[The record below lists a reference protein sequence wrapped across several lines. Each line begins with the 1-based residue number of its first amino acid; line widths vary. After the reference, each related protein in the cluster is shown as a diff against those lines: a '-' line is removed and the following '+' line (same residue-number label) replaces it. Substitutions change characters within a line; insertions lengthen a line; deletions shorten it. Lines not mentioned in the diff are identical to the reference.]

1 MNYIQFLLFVIYVS
15 SALCAGSYICW
26 RIGYPADRMNRW
38 VYLGEA
44 LLLGSIW
51 IYGQMM
57 ILSLVG
63 LYRGEFLWAGV
74 FLNFLVLFVPAHRDY
89 LMRCL
94 WRHINVTLI
103 KSVVLILIGIFIFR
117 NLYFLVD
124 VDSHSTYLF
133 TQKLWLSVATSLVG
147 DAGTPILIFGPQF
160 DAVPYGLGLAV
171 FPDELLFPELIV
183 VFWRL
188 IVLLLVFGYTTYR
201 FTEAYGL
208 AAIMMVL
215 FNEHFFYSGTNN
227 WVIINSAVIALCFA
241 AAYNFWE
248 SYHKDDNLSLVLAI
262 VFVVHLMSN
271 KYTIVFVFAGMLVLG
286 LVIQRNLG
294 AFLRAVVRNRV
305 WGIICL
311 GSLMVALLWYLKN
324 WIVTG
329 LPTFPALAGTFN
341 AFGWTPERQAVWLRI
356 QGPLPLAK
364 TLKYLTFFFVWPG
377 VVPAKYVIVMILILP
392 LVLLLSSLRPQVD
405 NRSVQEVSYW
415 LVLCLVAI
423 IGTCLAFWQ
432 DPRYYRYPIALMAF
446 TAVVCID
453 YIASNVLGL
462 KSIGA
467 IGAGLIVLALPGYS
481 ILWQQK
487 GGFSYPTISDNFA
500 VLSNRLSTA
509 QVMQERYPNSLL
521 FSREAGTHSVELQRA
536 AWDTDMGEGNKALS
550 SFLLPV
556 RPQVGLW
563 YTNIIRWQSYPDAS
577 QSAGDLALFGIS
589 WIFRIRDGEFQIV
602 SSREY
607 ALEAEKFNR
616 FPDHTTWDYGF
627 PSELVK
633 VEY

>member
-63 LYRGEFLWAGV
+63 LYLAKFLWAAV
-74 FLNFLVLFVPAHRDY
+74 FLNFLVLFVSAHRDY
-89 LMRCL
+89 LLTWL
-94 WRHINVTLI
+94 WRRINVTLI
-103 KSVVLILIGIFIFR
+103 KPVVLILIGIFVFR

-133 TQKLWLSVATSLVG
+133 TQKLWLSAATSLVG

-160 DAVPYGLGLAV
+160 DALPYGLGLAV

-215 FNEHFFYSGTNN
+215 FNEHFFYSGANS

-248 SYHKDDNLSLVLAI
+248 SNRKQDRLSFVMALVFI
-262 VFVVHLMSN
+262 VHLMSN
-271 KYTIVFVFAGMLVLG
+271 KYQIVFVFFGLLG
-286 LVIQRNLG
+286 LGLAIQKNRG
-294 AFLRAVVRNRV
+294 DCFRAVLENRRWATV
-305 WGIICL
+305 FAWSIMI
-311 GSLMVALLWYLKN
+311 ALLWYLKN

-341 AFGWTPERQAVWLRI
+341 AFGWTPERQAVFLRI

-377 VVPAKYVIVMILILP
+377 VVPAKYVIVMILIWP
-392 LVLLLSSLRPQVD
+392 LVLLLSSLRHQVD

-415 LVLCLVAI
+415 LVVCLVAI

-446 TAVVCID
+446 TAVFGID
-453 YIASNVLGL
+453 HIARNAFGIRFSA
-462 KSIGA
+462 A
-467 IGAGLIVLALPGYS
+467 IGAVLILLASPGYG
-481 ILWQQK
+481 IMWQQK
-487 GGFSYPTISDNFA
+487 GEFSYPTIADNLA

-509 QVMQERYPNSLL
+509 QVMQQRYPNSLL
-521 FSREAGTHSVELQRA
+521 ALQESLTHPIELQRA
-536 AWDTDMGEGNKALS
+536 AWDTDMGESGKALS
-550 SFLLPV
+550 SFLLPL

-563 YTNIIRWQSYPDAS
+563 YTNVIRWQSYPDAS
-577 QSAGDLALFGIS
+577 LSAGDLAGFGID
-589 WIFRIRDGEFQIV
+589 WIFRIRDSKFHMV
-602 SSREY
+602 TSSEY

-616 FPDHTTWDYGF
+616 FPNHTTWDYGF
-627 PSELVK
+627 PSELVN

>member
-1 MNYIQFLLFVIYVS
+1 MNHIQFLLFGIYVF
-15 SALCAGSYICW
+15 SALSAGSYICW
-26 RIGYPADRMNRW
+26 RIGYPVDRMNRW

-63 LYRGEFLWAGV
+63 LYRGEFLWAAV
-74 FLNFLVLFVPAHRDY
+74 ILNFSVLFISAHRAY
-89 LMRCL
+89 LASRL
-94 WRHINVTLI
+94 WRRINLTLI
-103 KSVVLILIGIFIFR
+103 QSVVLILVGIFVFR

-133 TQKLWLSVATSLVG
+133 TQKLWLSAATSLVG

-160 DAVPYGLGLAV
+160 DALPYGLGLAV

-183 VFWRL
+183 IFWRL

-215 FNEHFFYSGTNN
+215 FNEHFFYSGTNS

-248 SYHKDDNLSLVLAI
+248 SYRKDDNLSLVLAI

-286 LVIQRNLG
+286 LLIQRNLG
-294 AFLRAVVRNRV
+294 AFLSAVVRNRA
-305 WGIICL
+305 WGVICL

-377 VVPAKYVIVMILILP
+377 VVPAKYVIVMILIWP
-392 LVLLLSSLRPQVD
+392 LVLFVSSLRNCVD

-415 LVLCLVAI
+415 LLVCLIAV

-432 DPRYYRYPIALMAF
+432 EPRYYRYPIALMAF
-446 TAVVCID
+446 TSVFGLDHIARNAVGLRSTAMIGVALLIL
-453 YIASNVLGL
+453 AS
-462 KSIGA
+462 
-467 IGAGLIVLALPGYS
+467 PGYG
-481 ILWQQK
+481 IMWQQG
-487 GGFSYPTISDNFA
+487 GGFSYPTIADNLA
-500 VLSNRLSTA
+500 VFSNSLSTA
-509 QVMQERYPNSLL
+509 QVMQQRYPKSLL
-521 FSREAGTHSVELQRA
+521 ASREAFLHPVEYERA

-550 SFLLPV
+550 SFLLPL
-556 RPQVGLW
+556 RPQVALW
-563 YTNIIRWQSYPDAS
+563 TTNIIKWQSYPNAN
-577 QSAGDLALFGIS
+577 QSAAELSQYGVD
-589 WIFRIRDGEFQIV
+589 WIFRVSDGEFRLL
-602 SSREY
+602 SSGEY

-627 PSELVK
+627 PAELVK

>member
-1 MNYIQFLLFVIYVS
+1 MNYIEFLLFVIYVS
-15 SALCAGSYICW
+15 SALFAGSYICW
-26 RIGYPADRMNRW
+26 RIGYPADRKNRW

-57 ILSLVG
+57 MLSLVG
-63 LYRGEFLWAGV
+63 LYRAEFLWAAV
-74 FLNFLVLFVPAHRDY
+74 FLNFLVLFVSAHRGY
-89 LMRCL
+89 FLTWL
-94 WRHINVTLI
+94 WRRINVTLI
-103 KSVVLILIGIFIFR
+103 KSVVLILIGIFVFR

-133 TQKLWLSVATSLVG
+133 TQKLWLSAATSLVG
-147 DAGTPILIFGPQF
+147 NAGTPILIFGPQF
-160 DAVPYGLGLAV
+160 DGLPYGLGLAV

-208 AAIMMVL
+208 AAVMMVL
-215 FNEHFFYSGTNN
+215 FNEHFFYSGANS

-248 SYHKDDNLSLVLAI
+248 SYRKADNLSLVLAV

-271 KYTIVFVFAGMLVLG
+271 KYTIVFVFAGILVLG

-294 AFLRAVVRNRV
+294 GFLSAVVRNRA

-311 GSLMVALLWYLKN
+311 GSLMIALLWYLKN

-356 QGPLPLAK
+356 QGPLSLAK

-377 VVPAKYVIVMILILP
+377 VVPAKYVIIMILIWP
-392 LVLLLSSLRPQVD
+392 LVLFVSSLRNCVD

-415 LVLCLVAI
+415 LLVCLIAI

-446 TAVVCID
+446 TSVFGLDHIARNAVGLRSTAMIGVALLIL
-453 YIASNVLGL
+453 AS
-462 KSIGA
+462 
-467 IGAGLIVLALPGYS
+467 PGYG
-481 ILWQQK
+481 IMWQQG
-487 GGFSYPTISDNFA
+487 GGFSYPTIADNLA
-500 VLSNRLSTA
+500 VFSNSLSTA
-509 QVMQERYPNSLL
+509 QVMQQRYPKSLL
-521 FSREAGTHSVELQRA
+521 ASREAFLHPVEYERA

-550 SFLLPV
+550 SFLLPL

-563 YTNIIRWQSYPDAS
+563 TTNIIKWQSYSNAN
-577 QSAGDLALFGIS
+577 QSAAELSRYGVD
-589 WIFRIRDGEFQIV
+589 WIFRVSDGGFRLL
-602 SSREY
+602 SSGEY
-607 ALEAEKFNR
+607 ALEAEKFDQ

-627 PSELVK
+627 PAELVK

>member
-1 MNYIQFLLFVIYVS
+1 MNYIQFFLFGIYVL
-15 SALCAGSYICW
+15 SALSAGSYICW
-26 RIGYPADRMNRW
+26 RIGYPVDRMNRW

-63 LYRGEFLWAGV
+63 LYRGEFLWAAV
-74 FLNFLVLFVPAHRDY
+74 ILNFSVLFISAHRAY
-89 LMRCL
+89 LASRL
-94 WRHINVTLI
+94 WRRINLTLI
-103 KSVVLILIGIFIFR
+103 QSVVLILVGIFVFR

-133 TQKLWLSVATSLVG
+133 TQKLWLSAATSLVG

-160 DAVPYGLGLAV
+160 DALPYGLGLAV

-183 VFWRL
+183 IFWRL

-248 SYHKDDNLSLVLAI
+248 SYRKDDNLSLVLAI

-286 LVIQRNLG
+286 LLIQRNLG
-294 AFLRAVVRNRV
+294 AFLSAVVRNRA
-305 WGIICL
+305 WGVICL

-377 VVPAKYVIVMILILP
+377 VVPAKYVIVMILIFP
-392 LVLLLSSLRPQVD
+392 LALLLSSLRRQVD
-405 NRSVQEVSYW
+405 NRSMQEVSYW
-415 LVLCLVAI
+415 FGLCLIAI

-446 TAVVCID
+446 TAVFGID
-453 YIASNVLGL
+453 YVARNALGIRF
-462 KSIGA
+462 SAA
-467 IGAGLIVLALPGYS
+467 IGAVLILLALPGYG
-481 ILWQQK
+481 IMWQQK
-487 GGFSYPTISDNFA
+487 GGFSYPTLADNLA
-500 VLSNRLSTA
+500 VLSNRLSTG
-509 QVMQERYPNSLL
+509 QVMQQRYPKSLL
-521 FSREAGTHSVELQRA
+521 ALQASLTHPIEFQRA
-536 AWDTDMGEGNKALS
+536 AWDTDKGEGNKALS

-589 WIFRIRDGEFQIV
+589 WIFRIRDGEFQMV

-607 ALEAEKFNR
+607 ALEAEKINR